1 MKKNTKVAVSGERKL
16 QRKKEL
22 ERIANKELTVFTV
35 GLVAEVILMFFY
47 SALRSTVRT
56 TAGWVLAW
64 GSLLFLIVFAGLMV
78 MSAKSKENEA
88 KAKSLK
94 NWSFCSLAFAVG
106 ALFISLGTI
115 LDKLSTSFGID
126 TSVSI
131 IRFFVFGSLAPSKAV
146 VWVMIAVAVYV
157 VAAMIYF
164 AVKSAKVKKSR

>member
-1 MKKNTKVAVSGERKL
+1 MKKNTRVAISGERKL
-16 QRKKEL
+16 QKKKEL

-47 SALRSTVRT
+47 SALKSTVQV

-64 GSLLFLIVFAGLMV
+64 SSLAFLLIFAGLFV
-78 MSAKSKENEA
+78 ASAKEKDNEK
-88 KAKSLK
+88 KAKTLK
-94 NWSFCSLAFAVG
+94 NWGFCSLAFAVG
-106 ALFISLGTI
+106 ALFISLGRI
-115 LDKLSTSFGID
+115 IGKLSEMFGFD
-126 TSVSI
+126 TSVSFA
-131 IRFFVFGSLAPSKAV
+131 RFFTVGKLAPRYAV